1 MHFEGS
7 YQNIPELPKPDELA
21 KDLSKL
27 SAMTLEEF
35 DTLARE
41 QIASGKSLADVRL
54 SLMRI
59 LSSQPM
65 PVRDFIFPSKVLS
78 EWIKSNSQDLHL
90 IVQQEC
96 EEELGNL
103 DHTDL
108 ERSLPPE
115 KSNPDS

>member
-1 MHFEGS
+1 M
-7 YQNIPELPKPDELA
+7 IKPDELA
-21 KDLSKL
+21 KAKL

-41 QIASGKSLADVRL
+41 EIASGKSLADVRL

-65 PVRDFIFPSKVLS
+65 PVRDFIFPSKVLA
-78 EWIKSNSQDLHL
+78 EWVKSNSQDLHL

-96 EEELGNL
+96 EEELGN
-103 DHTDL
+103 
-108 ERSLPPE
+108 
-115 KSNPDS
+115 